1 MIKQARCGEKT
12 REDRPRPTT
21 HMSRGGKFRAH
32 TPADAS
38 SCGVAGLSPN
48 PLTRRG
54 NGEKLGDGSEAESS
68 LRAACPCGFNPAS
81 HCSTAA
87 FLPCDAAPPS
97 KTKGRDKHRDAAQ
110 PMWTVCVGL
119 FHWIWGTFG
128 PDVNKNKMD
137 FIFLGQSACGKPEPR
152 K

>member
-1 MIKQARCGEKT
+1 
-12 REDRPRPTT
+12 
-21 HMSRGGKFRAH
+21 MSRGGKFRAH

-119 FHWIWGTFG
+119 FHFWAPMLIKTKWILSSLGNRHV
-128 PDVNKNKMD
+128 VNPN
-137 FIFLGQSACGKPEPR
+137 LGSGFVFF
-152 K
+152 